1 MTRILCLAF
10 VGLLNAYVFA
20 QSSPT
25 ADIDKMMQE
34 MLHLSAEQRAQLA
47 IDQTCHRH
55 RETRGKGVHA
65 MSKKPK
71 EIDFRREAEDQLNA
85 IRSRIGQEVPLSNRY
100 VRGQRAILV
109 SVDGETAT
117 LQFPNGA
124 TLAKVP
130 LRDLV
135 DDSGYWKP

>member
-1 MTRILCLAF
+1 M
-10 VGLLNAYVFA
+10 
-20 QSSPT
+20 
-25 ADIDKMMQE
+25 
-34 MLHLSAEQRAQLA
+34 A
-47 IDQTCHRH
+47 IDQTCHPVRD
-55 RETRGKGVHA
+55 TLGKGVHA

-124 TLAKVP
+124 TLSNVP

-135 DDSGYWKP
+135 DDNGYWKP

>member
-1 MTRILCLAF
+1 MPHAACYQVFGRDFYIEPASAQFANAVFQDEYQINDLRSHNVRTIVDIGAHFGSFTVLCHHFWPNAKILA
-10 VGLLNAYVFA
+10 V
-20 QSSPT
+20 
-25 ADIDKMMQE
+25 
-34 MLHLSAEQRAQLA
+34 
-47 IDQTCHRH
+47 
-55 RETRGKGVHA
+55 
-65 MSKKPK
+65 
-71 EIDFRREAEDQLNA
+71 EAEEQLEA
-85 IRSRIGQEVPLSNRY
+85 IKSRIGQEVPLSNRY

-135 DDSGYWKP
+135 DDSGYWRT

>member
-1 MTRILCLAF
+1 MKISENGLLVRGSRLRPGVLEIEPPFGDQTSHLVNIFGGARHVAEHASEISDQEFPVTRIQVQPRKDRFSL
-10 VGLLNAYVFA
+10 
-20 QSSPT
+20 
-25 ADIDKMMQE
+25 
-34 MLHLSAEQRAQLA
+34 RW
-47 IDQTCHRH
+47 R
-55 RETRGKGVHA
+55 
-65 MSKKPK
+65 
-71 EIDFRREAEDQLNA
+71 LNA

-135 DDSGYWKP
+135 DDSGYWKS

>member
-1 MTRILCLAF
+1 M
-10 VGLLNAYVFA
+10 
-20 QSSPT
+20 
-25 ADIDKMMQE
+25 K
-34 MLHLSAEQRAQLA
+34 
-47 IDQTCHRH
+47 
-55 RETRGKGVHA
+55 
-65 MSKKPK
+65 KKPK
-71 EIDFRREAEDQLNA
+71 EIDFRKEAEDQLNA

-109 SVDGETAT
+109 TIIGETAT

-124 TLAKVP
+124 TLANVP

>member
-1 MTRILCLAF
+1 
-10 VGLLNAYVFA
+10 
-20 QSSPT
+20 
-25 ADIDKMMQE
+25 
-34 MLHLSAEQRAQLA
+34 MLSQQLGVKE

-55 RETRGKGVHA
+55 RETRGKGVQCHV
-65 MSKKPK
+65 K
-71 EIDFRREAEDQLNA
+71 ETEGNRLPREAEDQLNA
-85 IRSRIGQEVPLSNRY
+85 TRSRIGQEVPLSNRY

>member
-1 MTRILCLAF
+1 
-10 VGLLNAYVFA
+10 
-20 QSSPT
+20 
-25 ADIDKMMQE
+25 
-34 MLHLSAEQRAQLA
+34 
-47 IDQTCHRH
+47 
-55 RETRGKGVHA
+55 
-65 MSKKPK
+65 MSRKPK

-100 VRGQRAILV
+100 VRGRRATLV

-117 LQFPNGA
+117 LLFPNGA
-124 TLAKVP
+124 TLTNVP

>member
-1 MTRILCLAF
+1 M
-10 VGLLNAYVFA
+10 
-20 QSSPT
+20 
-25 ADIDKMMQE
+25 K
-34 MLHLSAEQRAQLA
+34 
-47 IDQTCHRH
+47 
-55 RETRGKGVHA
+55 
-65 MSKKPK
+65 KKPK
-71 EIDFRREAEDQLNA
+71 EIDFRKEAEEQLEA
-85 IRSRIGQEVPLSNRY
+85 IKSRIGQEVPLSNRY

-124 TLAKVP
+124 TLSNVP